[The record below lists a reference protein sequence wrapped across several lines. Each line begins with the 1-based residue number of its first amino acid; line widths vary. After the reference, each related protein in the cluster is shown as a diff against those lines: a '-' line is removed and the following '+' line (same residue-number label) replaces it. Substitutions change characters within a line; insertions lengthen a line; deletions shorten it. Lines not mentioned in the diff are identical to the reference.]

1 MKQYILG
8 ILLTVASAIA
18 QEGLEPAIPDE
29 QAEQAVPAEQ
39 AETNDLAANPAEQ
52 AESNVL
58 AADPAEQVEPTE
70 QAAPERTPEG
80 YRIIRIEVEQ
90 TKIYKDSVEKVKKI
104 EAEKPHDPV
113 PFKFSVGFAASIGI
127 KDLLGKYDRSI
138 YATDTTNG
146 VVFGYNFEIGATAL
160 IPLSEYNFAIKT
172 GVLFNYT
179 SLTSARIDLLD
190 PLQIKYN
197 VMNNEIKTD
206 FDGEISQGRLTIPL
220 LIALKTMRS
229 PAMFEIG
236 PQFSIPLFDKYDD
249 GSYKVDLID
258 NGTRASLD
266 LAMVIGGDLYVSPTF
281 LINVYLAIATNDPYK
296 TDDFFVGVSNMSL
309 FELKIGLTKFFF

>member
-1 MKQYILG
+1 MKHYILG
-8 ILLTVASAIA
+8 ILLTVASAFA
-18 QEGLEPAIPDE
+18 QDGLEPAIPDE
-29 QAEQAVPAEQ
+29 QAVPAEQ
-39 AETNDLAANPAEQ
+39 TEPNDIAVAPAEQ
-52 AESNVL
+52 AES
-58 AADPAEQVEPTE
+58 TE

-80 YRIIRIEVEQ
+80 YRIIRIEAKQ
-90 TKIYKDSVEKVKKI
+90 TKIYKDSVEQVRKL

-113 PFKFSVGFAASIGI
+113 PFKFSVGFAASIGL
-127 KDLLGKYDRSI
+127 KALYGKYDLAI
-138 YATDTTNG
+138 YATDTANG
-146 VVFGYNFEIGATAL
+146 VVAGIDYQLGAAVL
-160 IPLSEYNFAIKT
+160 IPLTEYNFAIRT
-172 GVLFNYT
+172 GVLFDYT
-179 SLTSARIDLLD
+179 SLTSSRTTND
-190 PLQIKYN
+190 PLFVDELRIKYS
-197 VMNNEIKTD
+197 VMGNKIEEE
-206 FDGEISQGRLTIPL
+206 FSGEISQGRLAIPL
-220 LIALKTMRS
+220 LIAMKTMRS

-266 LAMVIGGDLYVSPTF
+266 LAIVIGGELYVSPTF